1 MDQNRKAAFL
11 ALKAI
16 EKDSSFS
23 NLEIASVIRKLN
35 PDSPAF
41 IRELIYG
48 TLENRL
54 YLDYF
59 LDRIVSKGIKSLK
72 SDMLV
77 LLRMGIYQLMFMD
90 SVPEYA
96 AVSETVE
103 LAKKYFRGRA
113 GFVNGVMRGFIR
125 RKDDISLP
133 ERGKDSINYLS
144 VRYSCIPETVKL
156 LMDQYGLGNTEKFLD
171 FANKPAKM
179 NLRVKLTKLSPK
191 EASDELKLIGCDT
204 EPSRISERILIASG
218 GDVLESELYKN
229 GMISVQSE
237 ESCFIADMMNALPGE
252 TIIDVCAAPGGK
264 TCAMAESMNDK
275 GRIIAFDKYEK
286 RVALIEKEAERLNL
300 SCIEGFAADSTVYNE
315 VFEQCADGV
324 LVDAPCSG
332 LGVIRRK
339 PEIKYKSFAENGK
352 ELADIQYKILC
363 NAARYVKPGG
373 RLVYSTCTVNR
384 TENEDVIMR
393 FMDGNDEY
401 LLERKLCLNPWD
413 TGTDGFFAALLIR
426 KN

>member
-16 EKDSSFS
+16 EKDSSYS
-23 NLEIASVIRKLN
+23 NLEIASVIKKLN

-41 IRELIYG
+41 VRELIYG

-59 LDRIVSKGIKSLK
+59 LDRIVSRGIKSLNR
-72 SDMLV
+72 DILV
-77 LLRMGIYQLMFMD
+77 LLRMGIYQLVFMD

-96 AVSETVE
+96 AVSEIVN
-103 LAKKYFRGRA
+103 LAKKYFRGRD

-125 RKDDISLP
+125 KKDEIPLPDRK
-133 ERGKDSINYLS
+133 KDNAKYLS

-156 LMDQYGLGNTEKFLD
+156 LIDQYGLQNTEKFLD
-171 FANKPAKM
+171 FANSPAKM
-179 NLRVKLTKLSPK
+179 NIRVNLTQISLEEAEYKLRQIGFDTARSKLS
-191 EASDELKLIGCDT
+191 ERVLIV
-204 EPSRISERILIASG
+204 SG
-218 GDVLESELYKN
+218 GDILESELYKK
-229 GMISVQSE
+229 GEISVQSE
-237 ESCFIADMMNALPGE
+237 ESCFIADMMKAAPGE
-252 TIIDVCAAPGGK
+252 TILDVCAAPGGK
-264 TCAMAESMNDK
+264 TCAMAESMSDS

-286 RVALIEKEAERLNL
+286 RVALIEREAKRIGI
-300 SCIEGFAADSTVYNE
+300 SCIEGVTADSTVYNE
-315 VFEQCADGV
+315 AFEKYADGV

-332 LGVIRRK
+332 IGVIRRK
-339 PEIKYKSFAENGK
+339 PEIKYKSFPENGK

-363 NAARYVKPGG
+363 NAADYVRPGG

-384 TENEDVIMR
+384 IENEDVIQR
-393 FMDGNDEY
+393 FTDENKDY
-401 LLERKLCLNPWD
+401 LLERKFCLNPWD
-413 TGTDGFFAALLIR
+413 TETDGFFAALLIR